1 MAPQKAVL
9 NGFGRIGRLVMR
21 IAFDTCQD
29 TIQIVHIND
38 LAVVES
44 AAYLLKFD
52 SVHGTWPHE
61 VDVVDGS
68 VVITHAVTGT
78 KTTITYSQ
86 TPTPADLPW
95 EKLSNVSMVLEGTGV
110 FLNRAAL
117 QPYFDAGIK
126 KVVVSAPVKDADPV
140 LNIVYGVNHQLYD
153 ASKDHIVTAA
163 SCTTN
168 CLAPVVKVIQENLG
182 IKHGC
187 ITTVH
192 DVTNT
197 QTIVDAPNVKKSD
210 LRRARSALVNLA
222 PTSTGS
228 ATAIA
233 LIFPELKGKLNGL
246 AIRVPLTNASITDC
260 VFEVNKETTA
270 EEVNALL
277 KAAAQEG
284 DLKGIL
290 GFEERP
296 LVSTDYV
303 NDPRAGIVD
312 AACTQVID
320 KSLVKIYVW
329 YDNEYGYSTQMANT
343 AAMVARSI

>member
-1 MAPQKAVL
+1 
-9 NGFGRIGRLVMR
+9 MR
-21 IAFDTCQD
+21 IAFDSCQD
-29 TIQIVHIND
+29 TIQVVHIND
-38 LAVVES
+38 IASLES

-68 VVITHAVTGT
+68 IVITHATNGS

-86 TPTPADLPW
+86 SPTPAGLPW
-95 EKLSNVSMVLEGTGV
+95 DSLQHVSMVLEGTGV
-110 FLNRAAL
+110 FLDRAAL
-117 QPYFDAGIK
+117 QPYFDAGMK
-126 KVVVSAPVKDADPV
+126 KIVVSAPVKDADPV

-168 CLAPVVKVIQENLG
+168 CLAPVVKVILENFG

-197 QTIVDAPNVKKSD
+197 QTIVDAPNTKKTD

-270 EEVNALL
+270 EEVNAYL
-277 KAAAQEG
+277 KEASKGE
-284 DLKGIL
+284 LKGIL

-312 AACTQVID
+312 SACTQVID
-320 KSLVKIYVW
+320 KTLVKIYVW
-329 YDNEYGYSTQMANT
+329 YDNEYGYSTQMVHT
-343 AAMVARSI
+343 AAMVARSM